1 MAKTLSRF
9 YTLAKDKDKDKAT
22 LFVRV
27 QDPVRRIDVQF
38 TSHLRV
44 GVQEWKT
51 AVSSEDALAR
61 HRKEYPKLH
70 DMLGRIEIMLKRE
83 MDALEFDRE
92 KIKSEIL
99 AIAKPDK
106 SEILRRQREAEIEA
120 QQKEERERAEQE
132 AAEKKAADEARANIW
147 NYLDAFVN
155 NIKSGK
161 RLNGNTP
168 YTPGSV
174 KAWSSFRSPGIW
186 QTHR

>member
-9 YTLAKDKDKDKAT
+9 YTLAKDKDKDKAYPV
-22 LFVRV
+22 VRV

-83 MDALEFDRE
+83 MDAPKFDRE

-132 AAEKKAADEARANIW
+132 AAEKKAADEARAKH
-147 NYLDAFVN
+147 LEL
-155 NIKSGK
+155 S
-161 RLNGNTP
+161 
-168 YTPGSV
+168 
-174 KAWSSFRSPGIW
+174 
-186 QTHR
+186 